1 MGDLNIIQKRIFELP
16 QTFTPVGAEEYS
28 NKYIAVDQNG
38 WEEAQKMSLAALIS
52 AALGT
57 TGNLVESVE
66 LLLKLASNSGRAAN
80 ETVNTGINA
89 ITFTPA
95 FDGDYV
101 TGVQVI
107 AEVRRVS
114 DNAVIDYVITDK
126 TLTGF
131 NIEVWDDNV
140 TVSYVATPTGFGA
153 GTSIEPTTAINA
165 GIQACTAG
173 TNYIAIPLQVTAN
186 YNPRCIAYDSNG
198 DEVAVQIVWSN
209 IDEEYFEI
217 YVAQA
222 CTVRWETIIH
232 TS

>member
-1 MGDLNIIQKRIFELP
+1 MSIIQKRIFELLG
-16 QTFTPVGAEEYS
+16 TFTPTGEDEYS
-28 NKYIAVDQNG
+28 NKFIAVDQNG

-66 LLLKLASNSGRAAN
+66 LLLKLSSNSGRAGN
-80 ETVNTGINA
+80 ETVNTGVNG

-95 FDGDYV
+95 FDSDYV

-107 AEVRRVS
+107 AEVRRIS

-140 TVSYVATPTGFGA
+140 TVSYLATPTGFGA

-165 GIQACTAG
+165 GVQACTAG
-173 TNYIAIPLQVTAN
+173 TNYIAIPLQINTN
-186 YNPRCIAYDSNG
+186 YNPNCIAYDSSG
-198 DEVAVQIVWSN
+198 DDVAVQIVWSN
-209 IDEEYFEI
+209 LEDDFFEI
-217 YVAQA
+217 NTAAA
-222 CTVRWETIIH
+222 CTVRWQIVRQTV
-232 TS
+232 